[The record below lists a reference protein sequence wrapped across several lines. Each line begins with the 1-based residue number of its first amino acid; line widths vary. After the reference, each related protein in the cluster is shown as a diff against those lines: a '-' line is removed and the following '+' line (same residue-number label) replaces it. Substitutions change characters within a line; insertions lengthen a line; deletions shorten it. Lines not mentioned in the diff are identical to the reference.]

1 MAKDDKSIPAAL
13 LKDLC
18 IALGHAEDAEAAAE
32 TSEENRIATLLALKG
47 VYDFLKS
54 VGLTSS
60 ALWASTVQDVEEFRS
75 AIDLFKV
82 QDQIRRASCLRLS
95 QDGYCVVEEFIDHGL
110 QPVFEH
116 WFFCKDI
123 RELRVRLTVFGR
135 DRHFRLELLGLWM
148 GSA

>member
-1 MAKDDKSIPAAL
+1 MTQSGHL
-13 LKDLC
+13 R
-18 IALGHAEDAEAAAE
+18 LGPSRFFPVVRRQPAE
-32 TSEENRIATLLALKG
+32 TR
-47 VYDFLKS
+47 
-54 VGLTSS
+54 
-60 ALWASTVQDVEEFRS
+60 ASTVQDVEEFRS